1 MNPTGGMSGDIMAG
15 RKALRKVKA
24 ARQRPFFVRVSR
36 ASVMGL
42 IIPVAPV
49 MILGIWSLFSQGPVF
64 WAGVTLLCIGTFMFF
79 DGLTWVPKIGKTVI
93 RMDESQLE
101 VRGVCMTWDQIVAV
115 ELHQRYRRRPAYSDY
130 LVLTLA
136 DESTFRID
144 EGPYTDNIA
153 GIHRQLTSRVLTT

>member
-1 MNPTGGMSGDIMAG
+1 MAG

-36 ASVMGL
+36 ASVMVR

-49 MILGIWSLFSQGPVF
+49 MILGIWALFSQGLLF
-64 WAGVTLLCIGTFMFF
+64 WIGVGGLCIGAFLIV

-93 RMDESQLE
+93 RMDESQLD

-115 ELHQRYRRRPAYSDY
+115 ELHQRYRRSDY
-130 LVLTLA
+130 IVLTLA

-153 GIHRQLTSRVLTT
+153 GIHRQLTSRVLPT